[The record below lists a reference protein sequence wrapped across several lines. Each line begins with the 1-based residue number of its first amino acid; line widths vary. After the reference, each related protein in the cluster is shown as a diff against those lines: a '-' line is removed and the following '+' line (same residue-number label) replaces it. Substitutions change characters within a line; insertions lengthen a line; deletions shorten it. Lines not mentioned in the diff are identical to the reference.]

1 MQRTAVSLPQHSRK
15 RISLPCYLFFPCW
28 IHCSATASL
37 RQGFPRLWIPP
48 GCRCGTEP
56 SLEQCHFPQAAQA
69 GSVSLAAQLS
79 QGAVPAVHRR
89 CCPWHSASCSAWPWG
104 ISGGPGARRAAR
116 GSRGPAAAPPAAPP
130 AACRGC
136 SLRRAEASSS
146 PSDPSG
152 SPAARQRTTRQAHPD
167 TGIVHSN
174 ITAPQNPTETWQFG
188 AKEKLCLCPG
198 AKAQSHIWN
207 YSRIPAALPNPPLHQ
222 EQAQ

>member
-1 MQRTAVSLPQHSRK
+1 MAQNPAWRNA
-15 RISLPCYLFFPCW
+15 I
-28 IHCSATASL
+28 
-37 RQGFPRLWIPP
+37 FPRQPRLAVCPWL
-48 GCRCGTEP
+48 P
-56 SLEQCHFPQAAQA
+56 SCVCQAR
-69 GSVSLAAQLS
+69 
-79 QGAVPAVHRR
+79 GAVPAVHRR

-152 SPAARQRTTRQAHPD
+152 SPAARQRRTRQAHPD

-174 ITAPQNPTETWQFG
+174 ITAPQNPTETRQFG
-188 AKEKLCLCPG
+188 AKERLCLCQGLKPKVTFG
-198 AKAQSHIWN
+198 ITAGFL
-207 YSRIPAALPNPPLHQ
+207 LPSQTHHCTKNKPSEKSFHADISPVARQGTRGEGTRGQEKPIISGSGFSPL
-222 EQAQ
+222 